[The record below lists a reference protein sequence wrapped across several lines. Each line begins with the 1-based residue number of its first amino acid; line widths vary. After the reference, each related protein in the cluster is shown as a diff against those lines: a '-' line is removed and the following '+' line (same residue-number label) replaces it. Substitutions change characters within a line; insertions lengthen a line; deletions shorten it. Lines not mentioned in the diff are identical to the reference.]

1 MPDLWDT
8 WSQGSY
14 VYVANPRFMR
24 LMSALWHETAMNLSP
39 LARGRLKI
47 FLVNDTYLQT
57 HPKVCVVN
65 VVNPHNVRNKPNDLR
80 YVDTARTSS
89 SVSRTSIFGILAIWS
104 ANNTFHILTRM
115 SGHANQAVHI
125 YRSSTRPP
133 IDMKTYCVK
142 QQILVIQ
149 WVMNTWLCSIEL
161 LSAQCRHYI

>member
-1 MPDLWDT
+1 
-8 WSQGSY
+8 
-14 VYVANPRFMR
+14 MR

-89 SVSRTSIFGILAIWS
+89 SVSRTSIFGILAI
-104 ANNTFHILTRM
+104 
-115 SGHANQAVHI
+115 
-125 YRSSTRPP
+125 
-133 IDMKTYCVK
+133 
-142 QQILVIQ
+142 
-149 WVMNTWLCSIEL
+149 
-161 LSAQCRHYI
+161 